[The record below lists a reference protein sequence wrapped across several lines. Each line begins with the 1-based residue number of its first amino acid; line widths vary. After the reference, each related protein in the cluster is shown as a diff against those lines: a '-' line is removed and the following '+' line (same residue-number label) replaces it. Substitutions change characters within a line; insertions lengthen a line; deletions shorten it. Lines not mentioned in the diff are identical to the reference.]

1 MRLIKGSLVGLVLAG
16 ILALAPTAAV
26 AHGGG
31 GGGHGGGGGG
41 HGGGGGWHGGG
52 FGGGHGGGFG
62 RGHGGGFGR
71 GHGGGF
77 GRGGHFSTGWGHG
90 DWQEGEE
97 TVDWRRYHGRGLG
110 GFIWY

>member
-1 MRLIKGSLVGLVLAG
+1 MRLIKGLLVGLVLAG
-16 ILALAPTAAV
+16 ILALAPTAAF

-41 HGGGGGWHGGG
+41 
-52 FGGGHGGGFG
+52 FGGGH
-62 RGHGGGFGR
+62 
-71 GHGGGF
+71 GF

-97 TVDWRRYHGRGLG
+97 TVDWKRYHGRRLG

>member
-16 ILALAPTAAV
+16 ILALAPTAAF

-31 GGGHGGGGGG
+31 
-41 HGGGGGWHGGG
+41 GGG

-62 RGHGGGFGR
+62 GGH
-71 GHGGGF
+71 GF

-97 TVDWRRYHGRGLG
+97 TVNWQRYHGRRLG

>member
-16 ILALAPTAAV
+16 ILALAPTAAF

-41 HGGGGGWHGGG
+41 SGGGHGGG
-52 FGGGHGGGFG
+52 FGGGH
-62 RGHGGGFGR
+62 
-71 GHGGGF
+71 GF

-97 TVDWRRYHGRGLG
+97 TVNWQRYHGRRLG

>member
-1 MRLIKGSLVGLVLAG
+1 MRLIKGSLAGLVLAG
-16 ILALAPTAAV
+16 ILALAPTAAF

-41 HGGGGGWHGGG
+41 HGGG
-52 FGGGHGGGFG
+52 FGGGH
-62 RGHGGGFGR
+62 
-71 GHGGGF
+71 GF

-97 TVDWRRYHGRGLG
+97 TVNWQRYHGRRLG

>member
-1 MRLIKGSLVGLVLAG
+1 MQPESLLMRLMKCSLVGLVVAG
-16 ILALAPTAAV
+16 ILALAPTAAF
-26 AHGGG
+26 AHGGGG
-31 GGGHGGGGGG
+31 GGGHGGG
-41 HGGGGGWHGGG
+41 
-52 FGGGHGGGFG
+52 FGG
-62 RGHGGGFGR
+62 

-97 TVDWRRYHGRGLG
+97 TVDWQRYHGRRLG

>member
-1 MRLIKGSLVGLVLAG
+1 MKGSLLGLVVAA
-16 ILALAPTAAV
+16 ILACVPTAAF

-31 GGGHGGGGGG
+31 GGGHGGGGGF
-41 HGGGGGWHGGG
+41 GGGHGGG

-62 RGHGGGFGR
+62 G

-97 TVDWRRYHGRGLG
+97 TVDWQRYHGRRLG

>member
-1 MRLIKGSLVGLVLAG
+1 MQPESLLMRFMKGSLVGLVVAG
-16 ILALAPTAAV
+16 ILALAPTAAF
-26 AHGGG
+26 AHGGGG
-31 GGGHGGGGGG
+31 GGGHGGG
-41 HGGGGGWHGGG
+41 
-52 FGGGHGGGFG
+52 FGG
-62 RGHGGGFGR
+62 

-97 TVDWRRYHGRGLG
+97 TVDWQRYHGRRLG

>member
-16 ILALAPTAAV
+16 VLALAPTAAF

-41 HGGGGGWHGGG
+41 HGGGHGGG
-52 FGGGHGGGFG
+52 FGGGH
-62 RGHGGGFGR
+62 
-71 GHGGGF
+71 GF

-97 TVDWRRYHGRGLG
+97 TVNWQRYHGRRLG